1 MDLGEGQAGKG
12 EGQRTA
18 KDGAREGWNRCQKWP
33 PLAAAGGQKVA
44 AAGGQKLPPDFR
56 VC

>member
-1 MDLGEGQAGKG
+1 MGTGSRRKRG
-12 EGQRTA
+12 GQRTT
-18 KDGAREGWNRCQKWP
+18 KDGAREEWNRGQKWP
-33 PLAAAGGQKVA
+33 PLVAAGGQKVA